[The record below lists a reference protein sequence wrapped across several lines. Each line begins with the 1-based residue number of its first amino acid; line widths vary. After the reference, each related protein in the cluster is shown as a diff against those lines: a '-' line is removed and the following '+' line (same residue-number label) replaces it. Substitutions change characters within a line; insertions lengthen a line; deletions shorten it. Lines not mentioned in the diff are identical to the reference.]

1 MNQPSQRPRPSQQP
15 FWKRILERYKFRGRL
30 LRARVPL
37 VLFRFWSPG
46 ASRQAHTGLRPTV
59 AQYPLNLQLQ
69 FFWQQSISNES
80 GPRAMIER
88 SIFTHLVTKELKQ
101 VWKEPRRIESS
112 ATQLS
117 YDAIRPSAKASAN
130 ADRIAG
136 GRQTEFRSAA
146 APPVE
151 TGPTIAAGAPGRVAA
166 PLHNTLAYVLPDQ
179 VAIVPETF
187 RLFTERILKN
197 KLHTVTS
204 KRTIFAASAARIGE
218 FAHRRRTVSAV
229 GASSSPSEGAN
240 ALQPALVPKPALVPS
255 GRVARAFRSRRA
267 MMDAISAPGQS
278 QFIHP
283 AQAEGSG
290 QSSLQGSR
298 SRLFAQSAWL
308 NLASHP
314 ASGPA
319 AQPAAQGQTSLPPP
333 PVVVPAS
340 QPQLDIGRLSD
351 EVYRHI
357 QRKIRI
363 ERERRG
369 I

>member
-1 MNQPSQRPRPSQQP
+1 
-15 FWKRILERYKFRGRL
+15 
-30 LRARVPL
+30 
-37 VLFRFWSPG
+37 
-46 ASRQAHTGLRPTV
+46 
-59 AQYPLNLQLQ
+59 
-69 FFWQQSISNES
+69 
-80 GPRAMIER
+80 MIER
-88 SIFTHLVTKELKQ
+88 SIFNHLVTKELKPG
-101 VWKEPRRIESS
+101 WKEPRRTESS

-117 YDAIRPSAKASAN
+117 YDAFRPSAKASAN

-136 GRQTEFRSAA
+136 GRQAEFRSAA
-146 APPVE
+146 APPVG
-151 TGPTIAAGAPGRVAA
+151 TGPSIAAGATGQAA
-166 PLHNTLAYVLPDQ
+166 SPLHNTLAYVLPDQ

-187 RLFTERILKN
+187 RLFTERVLEN
-197 KLHTVTS
+197 KLHTVIS
-204 KRTIFAASAARIGE
+204 RRNDFATSAARIGE
-218 FAHRRRTVSAV
+218 FAHRRRSVSAI
-229 GASSSPSEGAN
+229 GASSSPLEGAN
-240 ALQPALVPKPALVPS
+240 AFQPALVPS
-255 GRVARAFRSRRA
+255 GRVTRAFRSRRA
-267 MMDAISAPGQS
+267 MMDAISAPGQL

-298 SRLFAQSAWL
+298 SRLFAKSAWL
-308 NLASHP
+308 NLASQP